1 MLLTPHTFVGLVV
14 AHFVGNPLLVAP
26 VAFLSHFVCDKI
38 PHWDFYSNTTNE
50 SGERTSGWRLFAF
63 VADFGLAL
71 SVGWFFI
78 FRALWLDQNIA
89 LGLSYLVGAIFANL
103 PDALE
108 APYIFHM
115 KIHKKIKLLQI
126 INEFQ
131 KSHQTQAPVII
142 GVSLQLLLIGFCLFL
157 LLS

>member
-14 AHFVGNPLLVAP
+14 AHLTGNPLLVAP
-26 VAFLSHFVCDKI
+26 VAFLSHFICDKT

-50 SGERTSGWRLFAF
+50 SGKRIRGWRLFAF

-71 SVGWFFI
+71 SVGWFFV
-78 FRALWLDQNIA
+78 FRAFWLDQNIS
-89 LGLSYLVGAIFANL
+89 LGIAYLVGTIFANL

-115 KIHKKIKLLQI
+115 KIHKKVRFLQI
-126 INEFQ
+126 LNEFQ
-131 KSHQTQAPVII
+131 KSHQTQAPFAI
-142 GVSLQLLLIGFCLFL
+142 GVFLQIAVIGLCLFL
-157 LLS
+157 LLG